1 MPKILEGICAELS
14 FPWVSQFSFFF
25 FPFFFWE
32 LAASRNRSWGAGT
45 RAAVPPSSNRQASGP
60 PRSRNADPQ

>member
-25 FPFFFWE
+25 FPFFF
-32 LAASRNRSWGAGT
+32 GAGGKQKPKLGCRNT
-45 RAAVPPSSNRQASGP
+45 SSST
-60 PRSRNADPQ
+60 S

>member
-25 FPFFFWE
+25 LSVFF
-32 LAASRNRSWGAGT
+32 GAGGKQKPKLGCRNT
-45 RAAVPPSSNRQASGP
+45 SSST
-60 PRSRNADPQ
+60 S